1 MKRVFLMIGLG
12 LMASPAFADCPEFA
26 HETPETAALI
36 EAIQKAET
44 EYEAQQLN
52 DQLWAIWTAAP
63 DETAQMLLN
72 EGMSARSSYD
82 YVRAI
87 DRFSKLVDY
96 CPDYAEGYNQR
107 AFINFLREDFEAALP
122 DLDKALSLNPTHIGA
137 YSGLALTLLGM
148 ERISEGSKVLREAL
162 ELNPWLSER
171 HLLQELPGEEL

>member
-1 MKRVFLMIGLG
+1 MIRALIITSLG
-12 LMASPAFADCPEFA
+12 LVPLPALAGCPEFA
-26 HETPETAALI
+26 HQTPETDALI
-36 EAIQKAET
+36 TAIQGADT

-52 DQLWAIWTAAP
+52 DQLWALWTDAP

-82 YVRAI
+82 YIRAL

-107 AFINFLREDFEAALP
+107 AFINFLREDYEAALP

-137 YSGLALTLLGM
+137 YSGLALTLFGLD
-148 ERISEGSKVLREAL
+148 RYSEGAKVLREAL